1 MRFGHEQ
8 CDSTIVVASIRITCE
23 NLSLGL
29 VRAVRVRK
37 YIVRML
43 GLELELFR
51 VRVEKY
57 VVMMLGLELGLVVEY
72 TVRVKVLGVAVAGA
86 LLSVTQM
93 PFIIKI
99 LFISV
104 TFASILFDKKRTLHT
119 TNVTA
124 YAIAALEI
132 IY

>member
-8 CDSTIVVASIRITCE
+8 RDSTIVVASIRIACE

-29 VRAVRVRK
+29 VMAVRVSIIRVRK

-57 VVMMLGLELGLVVEY
+57 VVMMLGLELGLVVDY
-72 TVRVKVLGVAVAGA
+72 IQLG
-86 LLSVTQM
+86 L
-93 PFIIKI
+93 
-99 LFISV
+99 
-104 TFASILFDKKRTLHT
+104 RC
-119 TNVTA
+119 
-124 YAIAALEI
+124 
-132 IY
+132 